1 MSCRR
6 EKQEQGVVGDADA
19 DIDDD
24 RYAMIGICPV
34 LYLGWKVLKKTK
46 IYSAEEVDLVKNVA
60 EIDEYQRTYVPSPP
74 T

>member
-6 EKQEQGVVGDADA
+6 KKRGARGVGDTDA

-24 RYAMIGICPV
+24 SYAMIGICPV
-34 LYLGWKVLKKTK
+34 LYVGWKVLKKTK

-60 EIDEYQRTYVPSPP
+60 EIDEYQRTFVPSPP
-74 T
+74 R